1 MAERPLASRRGPPCP
16 RDTIQSK
23 AYGAWPVAP
32 TSYDAGFREINYV
45 QFANI
50 INGLAWHLVESLGQ
64 GQESS
69 IETLTYFGPNDV
81 RLTALVLA
89 CVKAGYAVSSIFLL
103 PAETC

>member
-1 MAERPLASRRGPPCP
+1 M
-16 RDTIQSK
+16 K
-23 AYGAWPVAP
+23 
-32 TSYDAGFREINYV
+32 
-45 QFANI
+45 
-50 INGLAWHLVESLGQ
+50 SLGQ